1 MYIHELDNWTQFF
14 WDKERVSDKLMQVTE
29 ALGYM
34 HGRLS
39 MIGFD
44 EQLKATAETITS
56 DIVSTSQ
63 IEGIT
68 LNARSVRSSVARRLG
83 VPAEGVTESLSHDVE
98 GIVSVELDATHNYK
112 QPLSEERLLNWH
124 SELFPPQQRRLYQID
139 VGKYRTHEMQV
150 VSGNMGRER
159 IHYQAPDAQ
168 RVSQEMQRFMQW
180 FNDDN
185 IAASPLKAAIAHF
198 WFVCIHPFDDG
209 NGRLA
214 RALSDML
221 LARYENSN
229 LRYYS
234 MSNQI
239 LHDRDNYYRELER
252 AQRGNG
258 DITDWLLWFLSTLL
272 TAVKSSDSI
281 IGNVLQKTYF
291 WQLHANQP
299 CTERQKTVLNVFLS
313 GYDGKLTAKNWA
325 KIADVS
331 TDTANRDIADLVQ
344 KGLLRAVQGAV
355 RNVAYLPCFEKD
367 NTVPFENIRLI
378 QDDKQTLICISYNG
392 KDYQE
397 QLTEGDLLSLRQQER
412 TLQDLAYK
420 YFAYLVVL

>member
-1 MYIHELDNWTQFF
+1 MYIHELDIWPQFF
-14 WDKERVSDKLMQVTE
+14 WNNERVSDKLMQVTE

-139 VGKYRTHEMQV
+139 VGKYRTHAMQV

-168 RVSQEMQRFMQW
+168 RVPQEMQRFMQW

-185 IAASPLKAAIAHF
+185 ISASPLKAAIAHF

-378 QDDKQTLICISYNG
+378 QDDKQTLICMSYKG

-397 QLTEGDLLSLRQQER
+397 RLTEGDLLSLRQQER
-412 TLQDLAYK
+412 TPQDLAYK

>member
-1 MYIHELDNWTQFF
+1 MFIHELDNWTQFF
-14 WDKERVSDKLMQVTE
+14 WDKERVSDKLIQVTE

-39 MIGFD
+39 MIGFE
-44 EQLKATAETITS
+44 EQLKATTETITS

-98 GIVSVELDATHNYK
+98 GIVNVELDATHNYK
-112 QPLSEERLLNWH
+112 QSLSEERLLNWH
-124 SELFPPQQRRLYQID
+124 SELFPTGEHRLYQID

-168 RVSQEMQRFMQW
+168 RVPQEMQRFIQW

-239 LHDRDNYYRELER
+239 LHDRNHYYQELEH
-252 AQRGNG
+252 AQRGHG
-258 DITDWLLWFLSTLL
+258 DITDWLLWFFTTMLD
-272 TAVKSSDSI
+272 AVKSSDSI

-325 KIADVS
+325 KIAGVS
-331 TDTANRDIADLVQ
+331 TDTANRDITDLVQ

-355 RNVAYLPCFEKD
+355 RNVAYLPRFENDD
-367 NTVPFENIRLI
+367 NMPFESMHLF
-378 QDDKQTLICISYNG
+378 QEGKQTLICISYKG
-392 KDYQE
+392 KNYQE
-397 QLTEGDLLSLRQQER
+397 KLTDGDLQSFNQQER